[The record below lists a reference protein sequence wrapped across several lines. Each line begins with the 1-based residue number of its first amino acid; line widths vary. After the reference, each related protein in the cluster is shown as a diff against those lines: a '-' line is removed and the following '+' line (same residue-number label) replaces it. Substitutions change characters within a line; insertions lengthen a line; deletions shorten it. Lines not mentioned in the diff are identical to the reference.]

1 MSSGRCGSCIARA
14 PENLTYR
21 LPRRHSNSVVRFPQH
36 AFFST
41 TSQNLALPTPKSR
54 PSKLATGPPKRGE
67 KTTYAR
73 KKKKPSE
80 SKARPPAP
88 GERKA
93 LRKRIVLSN
102 TNALEVPDMQDFTAE
117 SMGNAKL
124 QGQVVGIPGPVVDQL
139 RAIEAFKTCQ
149 GWGLF
154 RRPGMLVRAETV
166 SHGKL
171 VQSMSDPQDTRTIR
185 RIYVGERGSGKS
197 TMLLQ
202 AMTMAF
208 LQNWVVINFPEG
220 QDLTIGHT
228 EYGPLPGSS
237 PPLYHQKT
245 YTAALLS
252 RLARANPILSTL
264 RLSQPHPSFPIPLQ
278 PNISLDRLALLGA
291 SDSEIAH
298 PVFLALWAEL
308 SAPSTREHPRP
319 KVLLALDGLAHVM
332 RNSAYMSPVFAPIHA
347 HDLALVRFFTDHLS
361 GAAPLPN
368 GGMVLAAT
376 SASNHPNVLTLQFKL
391 QQIEVA
397 QNPARV
403 AALPSPIQPFL
414 TATGQE
420 YDPVP
425 RPQPFVSYDDRVMQ
439 VLGGVRPEGGI
450 EVQRLEG
457 LSREEARGLMEYWAR
472 SGMMRKEVSE
482 GLVGEKWTVSGG
494 GVVGELER
502 GCVRMRV

>member
-1 MSSGRCGSCIARA
+1 MSSGRCWSCIART
-14 PENLTYR
+14 PEKLGYR
-21 LPRRHSNSVVRFPQH
+21 LPHSYSSSLIPFQQH
-36 AFFST
+36 VLFST
-41 TSQNLALPTPKSR
+41 TSQNFASPPSKSR
-54 PSKLATGPPKRGE
+54 SPKLRDGPPKRGE
-67 KTTYAR
+67 KTTFS
-73 KKKKPSE
+73 KKKKKAAE
-80 SKARPPAP
+80 SKGRPPAP

-102 TNALEVPDMQDFTAE
+102 TNALEVPDMQDLTAE
-117 SMGNAKL
+117 SMSNTKL
-124 QGQVVGIPGPVVDQL
+124 QGQVIGIPGPVVDQL

-149 GWGLF
+149 GWGFF
-154 RRPGMLVRAETV
+154 RRPGMLVREETV

-171 VQSMSDPQDTRTIR
+171 MQSMSGPADTRTIR

-202 AMTMAF
+202 AMTIAF

-228 EYGPLPGSS
+228 EYGPLPGFS
-237 PPLYHQKT
+237 PPVYHQKT

-252 RLARANPILSTL
+252 RLVRANPVLSTL
-264 RLSQPHPSFPIPLQ
+264 RLSQSHTSFPTPLQ
-278 PNISLDRLALLGA
+278 SNISLDRLALLGA
-291 SDSEIAH
+291 SDPDIAY

-319 KVLLALDGLAHVM
+319 KILLALDGIAHVM
-332 RNSAYMSPVFAPIHA
+332 RNSAYRSTSFTPIHS
-347 HDLALVRFFTDHLS
+347 HDLALVRFFIEHLS
-361 GAAPLPN
+361 GAKALPN

-376 SASNHPNVLTLQFKL
+376 SESNHPTVTTLQFKL
-391 QQIEVA
+391 KQIEIA
-397 QNPARV
+397 QNPESV
-403 AALPSPIQPFL
+403 AALPSPVQPFL
-414 TATGQE
+414 TATGQD
-420 YDPVP
+420 YNPVP
-425 RPQPFVSYDDRVMQ
+425 QPEPFVRYDERVMQ
-439 VLGGVRPEGGI
+439 VLGGPGPQGGL
-450 EVQRLEG
+450 EVQRLKG

-482 GLVGEKWTVSGG
+482 GLVGEKWTMSGG

>member
-1 MSSGRCGSCIARA
+1 MSSGRCWSCIAHA
-14 PENLTYR
+14 PENLKYR
-21 LPRRHSNSVVRFPQH
+21 LWQSYSNSLVSSQQN

-41 TSQNLALPTPKSR
+41 TSQNLATP
-54 PSKLATGPPKRGE
+54 PSKSKSNSRQPPPRRGD
-67 KTTYAR
+67 KTTYST
-73 KKKKPSE
+73 KKKKRAME
-80 SKARPPAP
+80 SKGRPPAP
-88 GERKA
+88 GERQA

-102 TNALEVPDMQDFTAE
+102 TNALEVPDMQDLTAE
-117 SMGNAKL
+117 SVANTKL
-124 QGQVVGIPGPVVDQL
+124 QGQVVGLPGPLVDQL
-139 RAIEAFKTCQ
+139 RAIEAFKSSQ

-154 RRPGMLVRAETV
+154 RRPGMLVREETV

-185 RIYVGERGSGKS
+185 KIYVGERGSGKS

-228 EYGPLPGSS
+228 EFGPLPGSS
-237 PPLYHQKT
+237 PPVYHQKT

-252 RLARANPILSTL
+252 RIARANPILSTL
-264 RLSQPHPSFPIPLQ
+264 RLSQSHPSFPTPLQ
-278 PNISLDRLALLGA
+278 PNMSLDRLALLGA
-291 SDSEIAH
+291 SDPDIAH
-298 PVFLALWAEL
+298 AVFLALWAEL
-308 SAPSTREHPRP
+308 SVPSTREHPRP
-319 KVLLALDGLAHVM
+319 KILLALDNLAHVM
-332 RNSAYMSPVFAPIHA
+332 RNSAYKSPSFTPIHS

-361 GAAPLPN
+361 GAAALPN

-376 SASNHPNVLTLQFKL
+376 SESNQPTIVTLQFKL
-391 QQIEVA
+391 KQMEVA
-397 QNPARV
+397 QNPASI

-414 TATGQE
+414 TATGQD

-425 RPQPFVSYDDRVMQ
+425 RPQPFVRYDERVMQ
-439 VLGGVRPEGGI
+439 VLGGPSPQGGI
-450 EVQRLEG
+450 EVQRLKG

-494 GVVGELER
+494 GVVGELEK
-502 GCVRMRV
+502 GCVRMRI